1 MSMNRQLKNLL
12 LLMILAIGVLG
23 ASNAAAAT
31 GALVQKVESFLLE
44 EIDESYPEA
53 LEINI
58 TVRPPD
64 TRLTIEDC
72 ELPELSLH
80 GSDRIRSR
88 VLVRA
93 ECSETFVLHLPAV
106 IEIHQAVVTT
116 ATAVS
121 RQTLLMRDQLTTTPV
136 NILANH
142 RKYLSAIPEAMGKV
156 ITRSVREGT
165 PLTAGM
171 LKTPDLI
178 SRGDNV
184 VIVASRGE
192 LVVRMPGVAMATG
205 GMNEQ
210 INVRNESSDR
220 VVKGW
225 IKGPGE
231 VHVPF

>member
-1 MSMNRQLKNLL
+1 MNRQIKKLL
-12 LLMILAIGVLG
+12 VLTILFTSVVSPVNASGLRGDLVL
-23 ASNAAAAT
+23 
-31 GALVQKVESFLLE
+31 QVESFLLDK
-44 EIDESYPEA
+44 ISESYPEA
-53 LEINI
+53 IEINL

-64 TRLTIEDC
+64 TRLVIEDC
-72 ELPELSLH
+72 SMPALSLH
-80 GSDRIRSR
+80 GTNQIRSR

-106 IEIHQAVVTT
+106 IEINQSVVVAST
-116 ATAVS
+116 ALS
-121 RQTLLMRDQLTTTPV
+121 RQSILSPDQLETSAV
-136 NILANH
+136 NILASN
-142 RKYLSAIPEAMGKV
+142 RRYLSSLSEATGKV
-156 ITRSVREGT
+156 LTRSIRAGM

-178 SRGDNV
+178 SRGDNI